1 MADRRGRIDQVVG
14 IVRIGVRGISVRR
27 LIVAIVGVFVVVPT
41 LITLFSDVAPGSIP
55 VIGGTFLLILSLLEA
70 AAWMF
75 IATGLVVWAGIGIL
89 LIYGM
94 QKNKLDDWEWFPFN
108 GLEEAARPKSKSQKG
123 GKQRSIDLPSASLED
138 AQKAFKRTKS
148 GVKSA
153 RRMVEKAREK
163 AEATPSS
170 ANNQQPKTRSDED
183 TQHDQ

>member
-1 MADRRGRIDQVVG
+1 M
-14 IVRIGVRGISVRR
+14 
-27 LIVAIVGVFVVVPT
+27 FV
-41 LITLFSDVAPGSIP
+41 
-55 VIGGTFLLILSLLEA
+55 
-70 AAWMF
+70 
-75 IATGLVVWAGIGIL
+75 ATGLVVWAGIGIL

-123 GKQRSIDLPSASLED
+123 GNRRSIDLPSASLED
-138 AQKAFKRTKS
+138 AQKALKRTKS

-163 AEATPSS
+163 AEATPPS

-183 TQHDQ
+183 TQNDQ